1 MNGEFNRN
9 NDYSSNDQMN
19 NINNFN
25 SQGNNTYT
33 SNNNYPSND
42 QMNNINSFNSQ
53 GNNNHMGN
61 ITTNNS
67 GSKIISKRYK
77 IIITTAL
84 ILSLVMIISNGIS
97 NWFSD
102 LYVVDMVRNGGEF
115 RTTYNVIIELLDT
128 FAYIIPIV
136 ITILSIVFLIIDK
149 KDNKNNNIDFYVAN
163 ILIFAIFLFFGPYPC
178 PLLYSIGGL
187 IFGIKYKNN
196 KFILILSILT
206 LLIFIVIKTGLIG
219 SIIKN
224 IDTRNETYNNNNNNN
239 KEVVIKDEDTSH
251 IVTSFDKVVDDFGN
265 NVLENKYYKIQ
276 NVKIGN
282 ITASIYI
289 DYTVNTI
296 RNITTVN
303 MKITHGDKVKYN
315 ETTEVN
321 NSNRGSNNYFN
332 LSYLKYY
339 DNMVIFA
346 TSECNQINQGVC
358 NYDYDYR
365 DVVVF
370 TNDMSK
376 SFSSAYL
383 SVFDEDKNV
392 YAYPYNSFRVYNIK
406 VNGDEILFY
415 TIADNYQDLFKSD
428 YDKYDENCNNKF
440 WVASGFDMQ
449 RTYKT
454 KITISDDNEYIFDDL
469 NKISSITYYDYCTN
483 NNVLDLKK

>member
-1 MNGEFNRN
+1 MNGEFNGN
-9 NDYSSNDQMN
+9 NNYPSYEQMN

-25 SQGNNTYT
+25 SQGNN
-33 SNNNYPSND
+33 NY
-42 QMNNINSFNSQ
+42 
-53 GNNNHMGN
+53 MGN

-77 IIITTAL
+77 IIITTTL

-97 NWFSD
+97 NWFSE
-102 LYVVDMVRNGGEF
+102 LYAVDMVRNGGEF

-149 KDNKNNNIDFYVAN
+149 KDNKNNNIDVYVAN

-219 SIIKN
+219 NIIKN
-224 IDTRNETYNNNNNNN
+224 IDTRNETYNNNNNNNN

-251 IVTSFDKVVDDFGN
+251 IVTSFDKVIDDFGN

-289 DYTVNTI
+289 DYTVNAI

-315 ETTEVN
+315 ETTAVN

>member
-149 KDNKNNNIDFYVAN
+149 KDNKNNNIDVYVAN

-224 IDTRNETYNNNNNNN
+224 IDVRNGTYNN

-289 DYTVNTI
+289 DYTVNAI

-315 ETTEVN
+315 ETTAVN

-454 KITISDDNEYIFDDL
+454 KITITDDNKYIFDDL